1 MMIYG
6 DLKLFIVIYGDLCW
20 FIMVYGDKKK
30 FYGDLKWSMVV

>member
-1 MMIYG
+1 M
-6 DLKLFIVIYGDLCW
+6 VIYADLWW